1 MKSIVVRKLKEYG
14 YKRVLGRKL
23 ESYNFYTLIHFLEMV
38 EAGDKLK

>member
-14 YKRVLGRKL
+14 YKRIGGRKL
-23 ESYNFYTLIHFLEMV
+23 ESYNFYTLVHFLKLA